1 MANYALGYPV
11 VTGCHT
17 AHRMV
22 ALAAMGGLAAH
33 DADDLLITLRY
44 RAAGWRGVYVP
55 EILARGLTPVDW
67 PGYLAQQRRWARSV
81 LDVKLRAYPGLAPH
95 LPWRERLLS
104 LLHGMYYLRSAVTP
118 VGLGIL
124 IWLLLTGGV
133 PEITSWGVLGYAAPV
148 VGALTLADVYRQRFY
163 LGGRDEWGLHWPAA
177 VLGFAKWPYM
187 LLALCEVLIGYR
199 GPSIL
204 TRKIGRASR
213 HSLLLLTTH
222 GLTAVAVAAT
232 SVLGTLAQ
240 HVSLSTAHLSSA
252 LVLAS
257 ALGVIASE
265 RLPYPEPYDPRL
277 PKDWA

>member
-44 RAAGWRGVYVP
+44 RAAGWRGCMS
-55 EILARGLTPVDW
+55 
-67 PGYLAQQRRWARSV
+67 RR
-81 LDVKLRAYPGLAPH
+81 
-95 LPWRERLLS
+95 
-104 LLHGMYYLRSAVTP
+104 
-118 VGLGIL
+118 
-124 IWLLLTGGV
+124 
-133 PEITSWGVLGYAAPV
+133 SWGVLGYAAPV

-213 HSLLLLTTH
+213 HSLLLVATH
-222 GLTAVAVAAT
+222 GLTAAAVAAT